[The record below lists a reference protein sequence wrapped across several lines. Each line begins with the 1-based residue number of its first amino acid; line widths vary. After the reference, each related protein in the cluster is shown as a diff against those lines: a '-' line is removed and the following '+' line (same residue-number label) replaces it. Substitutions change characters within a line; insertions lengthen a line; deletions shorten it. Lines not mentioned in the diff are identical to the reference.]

1 MDIDIKKYGP
11 LGALIGTWECNKGE
25 DIAPDN
31 TRGVELN
38 KYRERM
44 IFTPMGAVNNHE
56 QEMYGLRYSTTAW
69 RIGEENAFHEDMGY
83 WLWDAKNKQV
93 IKCFTIPRGMAL
105 MAGGTVEENATEIKI
120 SAEQGSPIYGIC
132 SNPFLDKEFK
142 TIRFD
147 LKISIHQNNSFSYEQ
162 DTQIKIKGQD
172 KIFHHTDKN
181 YLIKLNN
188 A

>member
-1 MDIDIKKYGP
+1 
-11 LGALIGTWECNKGE
+11 
-25 DIAPDN
+25 
-31 TRGVELN
+31 
-38 KYRERM
+38 
-44 IFTPMGAVNNHE
+44 
-56 QEMYGLRYSTTAW
+56 
-69 RIGEENAFHEDMGY
+69 MGY